1 MIYSYWVLGQECK
14 HVQSYCGLPLRWLW
28 TCACLSISSCQACEP
43 GQVVF
48 AERPLLVALP
58 GGILGWDMV
67 GYSGSKFKCKAWAVF
82 SSRCLCAPTF
92 SSLCPMPAV
101 APKLWECLQKL
112 HEAIPALSVIF
123 FWFRGRFALFCSGAT
138 SQPGHHYFPLCGSG
152 LCAHAGAWQV
162 LDLNT
167 DCDFRVKINTITDD
181 NKDS

>member
-1 MIYSYWVLGQECK
+1 MFLRRDPSLWPYQAGYLGGIWWDTL
-14 HVQSYCGLPLRWLW
+14 VQS
-28 TCACLSISSCQACEP
+28 LSAKL
-43 GQVVF
+43 
-48 AERPLLVALP
+48 ER
-58 GGILGWDMV
+58 
-67 GYSGSKFKCKAWAVF
+67 SFF
-82 SSRCLCAPTF
+82 SRCLCTPTF

-167 DCDFRVKINTITDD
+167 DCDFRVNINTITDD